1 MPRTLFPAAAALLL
15 MATAVPAQT
24 VLPGDHSVDGD
35 LCVGGSC
42 TGSEVFDSDLNAQL
56 KVKGSGIGI
65 VFEDTAGTSVN
76 DWALKANAPSEDSFF
91 IEDLTGGTVPF
102 KVLGTAP
109 DNSLFV
115 AANGQIGLGTTIP
128 AADLHIQ
135 NGTQSNILL
144 QHADGTSFA
153 YSINAGSGG
162 LVLANFTPG
171 VADSGLAR
179 IAIAPD
185 APAGGFILFST
196 EAAVNSAGSDYNFR
210 VRSDDNTSLI
220 FTDAAENRV
229 GMGTASPDALLHLQR
244 SDSTARLLVEDTGAS
259 GAQEMFKLSNNGGSF
274 FTFENTAAGTT
285 WFFTHENSAPNRFII
300 ADAVTD
306 GPEFSLTAEGD
317 VTIPGSFISGSTT
330 LNVPDYV
337 FDDGYAL
344 RPLSEVAAF
353 IDDNKHLP
361 DVPSAAQI
369 ADAGLDMTAMQ
380 MTLLKKVEELTLY
393 TLEQEARLAR
403 MDTLEMEN
411 AALSARLK
419 QIEAAL
425 AIGR

>member
-1 MPRTLFPAAAALLL
+1 MPRSLFPAAAALLL

-109 DNSLFV
+109 NNSLYV
-115 AANGQIGLGTTIP
+115 AANGDVGIGTSIP
-128 AADLHIQ
+128 AGRLHVETTSGTGIRLNRSNTSVGPQ
-135 NGTQSNILL
+135 AWDSFIDPNGVWGLFDATNGTAPIAVRSGTPSNSLFLAATTAIFN
-144 QHADGTSFA
+144 GTFQ
-153 YSINAGSGG
+153 
-162 LVLANFTPG
+162 
-171 VADSGLAR
+171 
-179 IAIAPD
+179 
-185 APAGGFILFST
+185 
-196 EAAVNSAGSDYNFR
+196 DYNFD
-210 VRSDDNTSLI
+210 VRAQGSGSLI
-220 FTDAAENRV
+220 FADAGTERV
-229 GMGTASPDALLHLQR
+229 GMGTDTPAAPLHVTR
-244 SDSTARLLVEDTGAS
+244 DDGSAEVLVENTP
-259 GAQEMFKLSNNGGSF
+259 LSPSAPRGLFTMRNNGGS
-274 FTFENTAAGTT
+274 
-285 WFFTHENSAPNRFII
+285 FFTHENSAPNRFII
-300 ADAVTD
+300 ADGVTD
-306 GPEFSLTAEGD
+306 GPEFSLTAGGD
-317 VTIPGSFISGSTT
+317 ITIPGSFISGATT

-344 RPLSEVAAF
+344 RPLSEVASF
-353 IDDNKHLP
+353 IDAHSHLP

-393 TLEQEARLAR
+393 TLEQEAELTRLRGIEARLAQLE
-403 MDTLEMEN
+403 TLLQ
-411 AALSARLK
+411 ATR
-419 QIEAAL
+419 
-425 AIGR
+425 

>member
-1 MPRTLFPAAAALLL
+1 MPRSLFPAAAALLL

-109 DNSLFV
+109 NNSLYV
-115 AANGQIGLGTTIP
+115 AANGDVGIGTSIP
-128 AADLHIQ
+128 AGRLHVETTSGTGIRLNRSNTSVGPQ
-135 NGTQSNILL
+135 AWDSFIDPNGVWGLFDATNGTAPIAVRSGTPSNSLFLAATTAIFN
-144 QHADGTSFA
+144 GTFQ
-153 YSINAGSGG
+153 
-162 LVLANFTPG
+162 
-171 VADSGLAR
+171 
-179 IAIAPD
+179 
-185 APAGGFILFST
+185 
-196 EAAVNSAGSDYNFR
+196 DYNFD
-210 VRSDDNTSLI
+210 VRAQGSGSLI
-220 FTDAAENRV
+220 FADAGTERV
-229 GMGTASPDALLHLQR
+229 GMGTDTPAAPLHVTR
-244 SDSTARLLVEDTGAS
+244 DDGSAEVLVENTP
-259 GAQEMFKLSNNGGSF
+259 LSPSAPRGLFTMRNNGGS
-274 FTFENTAAGTT
+274 
-285 WFFTHENSAPNRFII
+285 FFTHENSAPNRFII
-300 ADAVTD
+300 ADGVTD

-317 VTIPGSFISGSTT
+317 ITIPGSFISGATT

-344 RPLSEVAAF
+344 RPLSEVASF
-353 IDDNKHLP
+353 IDAHSHLP

-393 TLEQEARLAR
+393 TLEQEAELTRLRGIEARLAQLE
-403 MDTLEMEN
+403 TLLQ
-411 AALSARLK
+411 ATR
-419 QIEAAL
+419 
-425 AIGR
+425 

>member
-1 MPRTLFPAAAALLL
+1 MPRSLFPAAAALLL

-109 DNSLFV
+109 NNSLYV
-115 AANGQIGLGTTIP
+115 AANGDVGIGTSIP
-128 AADLHIQ
+128 AGRLHVETTSGTGIRLNRSNTSVGPQ
-135 NGTQSNILL
+135 AWDSFIDPNGVWGLFDATNGTAPIAVRSGTPSNSLFLAATTAIFN
-144 QHADGTSFA
+144 GTFQ
-153 YSINAGSGG
+153 
-162 LVLANFTPG
+162 
-171 VADSGLAR
+171 
-179 IAIAPD
+179 
-185 APAGGFILFST
+185 
-196 EAAVNSAGSDYNFR
+196 DYNFD
-210 VRSDDNTSLI
+210 VRAQGSGSLI
-220 FTDAAENRV
+220 FADAGTERV
-229 GMGTASPDALLHLQR
+229 GMGTDTPAAPLHVTR
-244 SDSTARLLVEDTGAS
+244 DDGSAEVLVENTP
-259 GAQEMFKLSNNGGSF
+259 LSPSAPRGLFTMRNNGGSF
-274 FTFENTAAGTT
+274 FTMDNTAAG
-285 WFFTHENSAPNRFII
+285 FFTHEQAAPNRFII
-300 ADAVTD
+300 ADGVTD

-317 VTIPGSFISGSTT
+317 ITIPGSFISGATT

-344 RPLSEVAAF
+344 RPLSEVASF
-353 IDDNKHLP
+353 IDAHSHLP

-393 TLEQEARLAR
+393 TLEQEAELTRLRGIEARLAQLE
-403 MDTLEMEN
+403 TLLQ
-411 AALSARLK
+411 ATR
-419 QIEAAL
+419 
-425 AIGR
+425 

>member
-1 MPRTLFPAAAALLL
+1 MPRSLFPAAAALLL

-109 DNSLFV
+109 NNSLYV
-115 AANGQIGLGTTIP
+115 AANGDVGIGTSIP
-128 AADLHIQ
+128 AGRLHVETTSGTGIRLNRSNTSVGPQ
-135 NGTQSNILL
+135 AWDSFIDPNGVWGLFDATNGTAPIAVRSGTPSNSLFLAATTAIFN
-144 QHADGTSFA
+144 GTFQ
-153 YSINAGSGG
+153 
-162 LVLANFTPG
+162 
-171 VADSGLAR
+171 
-179 IAIAPD
+179 
-185 APAGGFILFST
+185 
-196 EAAVNSAGSDYNFR
+196 DYNFD
-210 VRSDDNTSLI
+210 VRAQGSGSLI
-220 FTDAAENRV
+220 FADAGTERV
-229 GMGTASPDALLHLQR
+229 GMGTDTPAAPLHVTR
-244 SDSTARLLVEDTGAS
+244 DDGSAEVLVENTP
-259 GAQEMFKLSNNGGSF
+259 LSPSAPRGLFTMRNNGGSF
-274 FTFENTAAGTT
+274 FTMDNTAAGTT
-285 WFFTHENSAPNRFII
+285 WFFTHEQAAPNRFII
-300 ADAVTD
+300 ADGVTD
-306 GPEFSLTAEGD
+306 GPEFSLTAGGD
-317 VTIPGSFISGSTT
+317 ITIPGSFISGATT

-344 RPLSEVAAF
+344 RPLSEVASF
-353 IDDNKHLP
+353 IDAHSHLP

-369 ADAGLDMTAMQ
+369 ADTGLDMTAMQ
-380 MTLLKKVEELTLY
+380 MALLKKVEELTLY

-403 MDTLEMEN
+403 MNTLEMEN